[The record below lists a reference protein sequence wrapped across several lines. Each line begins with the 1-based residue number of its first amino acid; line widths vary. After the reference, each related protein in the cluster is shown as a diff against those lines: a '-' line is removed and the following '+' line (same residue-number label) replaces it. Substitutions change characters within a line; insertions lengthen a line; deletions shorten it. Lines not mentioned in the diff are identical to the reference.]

1 MKAEEGTWKAERVV
15 DKSTETKERCDVT
28 IRVFPLND
36 VMQQNFRQKQKIKRW
51 KEDISVVKPNFCDVR
66 MICAK

>member
-36 VMQQNFRQKQKIKRW
+36 VMQHFFSSKAKAQEMEGRC
-51 KEDISVVKPNFCDVR
+51 FC
-66 MICAK
+66 CEA